1 MNKKQTEK
9 KREENKRIKEKE
21 RKENALV
28 VESKNWSMDL
38 WHWVIKLYSRARF
51 FQM

>member
-38 WHWVIKLYSRARF
+38 
-51 FQM
+51 